1 MSISEEVLLET
12 IRVYLKLVRYGKP
25 VTIRGFQRLMN
36 YSSPGK
42 AQRVLQRLER
52 MGLISRTP
60 SNEYVVNRKPSIIL
74 TTYIIIRNLV
84 IPRSLIYTLY
94 AVSLV
99 FTYILLANPPM
110 YLILLLVSLTIPYIT
125 ETVYY
130 YMLLRRIMSAK

>member
-130 YMLLRRIMSAK
+130 YMLLRRIVSAK

>member
-1 MSISEEVLLET
+1 MGISEEVLLET

-25 VTIRGFQRLMN
+25 VTTRGFQRLTN

-60 SNEYVVNRKPSIIL
+60 NNEYVVNRKPSIIL
-74 TTYIIIRNLV
+74 TTYIIIKNLV

-94 AVSLV
+94 GVSLV
-99 FTYILLANPPM
+99 FTYILLANPPT
-110 YLILLLVSLTIPYIT
+110 YLILLVSLTIPYIA
-125 ETVYY
+125 ETIYY
-130 YMLLRRIMSAK
+130 YMLLRKIMSAK

>member
-1 MSISEEVLLET
+1 MGISEEVLLET

-25 VTIRGFQRLMN
+25 VTTRGFQRLMN

-74 TTYIIIRNLV
+74 TTYIIIKNLV

-94 AVSLV
+94 AASLV
-99 FTYILLANPPM
+99 FTYILLANPPT
-110 YLILLLVSLTIPYIT
+110 YLILLLVSLTIPYIA
-125 ETVYY
+125 ETIYY
-130 YMLLRRIMSAK
+130 HMLLRKIMSAK